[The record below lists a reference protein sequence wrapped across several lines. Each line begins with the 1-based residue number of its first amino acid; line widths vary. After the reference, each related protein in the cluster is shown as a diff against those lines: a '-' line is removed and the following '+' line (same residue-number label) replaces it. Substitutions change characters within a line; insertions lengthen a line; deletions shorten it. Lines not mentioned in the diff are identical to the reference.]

1 MRVNFYKTIFIL
13 VIGLCINSYVDAQT
27 LTKYAKQ
34 KQQEI
39 VERQRIEKQKYE
51 EACQKGTLSAFQ
63 EYAKLYPNGK
73 YITEINNRIEDFSLW
88 SSAKSNNTVSGYTQY
103 LQQSKYKTF
112 DKEAQS
118 AITELK
124 SEERWNVIKPS
135 GNIDDIREFINQYPN
150 SSCKD
155 EAQKRIC
162 ELEGVE
168 YFKNGNLLDALKKF
182 DEAGGRYLISS
193 TNHSIYD
200 KCKEF
205 QDYKNIS
212 SETDCETF
220 LKKYPQSVYYNEVS
234 NKVALAKASSM
245 SIFSTEYTFN
255 DVLSYAKDDVTRNE
269 VKRYIE
275 IKKDSYRKY
284 ERNERKNR
292 IMANGGY
299 VQFGFELIDFG
310 LNTFVSDRYLN
321 ILYYNV
327 GASVKVGNY
336 KAPIQFE
343 VGIKPGVFAYDY
355 YDSDDSGGE
364 FADATYKFHMPV
376 YAKLKVNICSVGSS
390 CKLYAAGLATYNA
403 IKVKDIENDFSV
415 GGGLGF
421 AWKRWDWLTLYYKQ
435 DVSDKYNFG
444 NKFLGTSLVY
454 YL

>member
-1 MRVNFYKTIFIL
+1 MKIFPYGHQLSQI
-13 VIGLCINSYVDAQT
+13 T
-27 LTKYAKQ
+27 LYLATHSIFSNQNTKP
-34 KQQEI
+34 
-39 VERQRIEKQKYE
+39 
-51 EACQKGTLSAFQ
+51 L
-63 EYAKLYPNGK
+63 
-73 YITEINNRIEDFSLW
+73 
-88 SSAKSNNTVSGYTQY
+88 
-103 LQQSKYKTF
+103 
-112 DKEAQS
+112 KEAQS

-124 SEERWNVIKPS
+124 SRERWNVIKPS

-150 SSCKD
+150 SSCRD

-168 YFKNGNLLDALKKF
+168 FFQNGDLLDALNKF
-182 DEAGGRYLISS
+182 DEAGGKYSISS
-193 TNHSIYD
+193 TNQSIYD

-212 SETDCETF
+212 SETDGETF
-220 LKKYPQSVYYNEVS
+220 LKHYPNSVYYNQVS
-234 NKVALAKASSM
+234 NNVALAKASSM

-284 ERNERKNR
+284 KRNERKNR

-376 YAKLKVNICSVGSS
+376 YAKLKVNICSVGNS

-403 IKVKDIENDFSV
+403 IKVKDVENDFSV

-435 DVSDKYNFG
+435 DVSDKYNLG

>member
-1 MRVNFYKTIFIL
+1 MRVDFYKSIFIL
-13 VIGLCINSYVDAQT
+13 AMSLCINSQVDAQT

-51 EACQKGTLSAFQ
+51 EACQIGTLSAFQ
-63 EYAKLYPNGK
+63 EYAKLYPKGK

-88 SSAKSNNTVSGYTQY
+88 SSAKSNNTLSGYTQY

-118 AITELK
+118 AITELN
-124 SEERWNVIKPS
+124 SQERWNVIKSS
-135 GNIDDIREFINQYPN
+135 GNIDDIKEFINQYPS

-155 EAQKRIC
+155 NAQKRIC

-168 YFKNGNLLDALKKF
+168 FFQNGDLLDALNKF
-182 DEAGGRYLISS
+182 DEAGGKYSISS
-193 TNHSIYD
+193 TNQSIYD

-212 SETDCETF
+212 SETDGETF
-220 LKKYPQSVYYNEVS
+220 LKHYPNSVYYNQVS
-234 NKVALAKASSM
+234 NNVALAKASSM

-284 ERNERKNR
+284 KRNERKNR

-403 IKVKDIENDFSV
+403 IKVKDVENDFSV

-435 DVSDKYNFG
+435 DVSDKYNLG